1 MRGSPESGHE
11 YGLSGQ
17 LGGELGSGHPGLSS
31 LQGTEP
37 LLTGNR
43 KLREG
48 ARRTYWGRAIFLIIF
63 NSILF
68 IWGGAIFLE
77 RKSEECG
84 GWGEDRMRSPAGGPV
99 GRLSRGPGGMPRA
112 CVG

>member
-68 IWGGAIFLE
+68 IWGGLYFWKE
-77 RKSEECG
+77 NQRSVEG
-84 GWGEDRMRSPAGGPV
+84 GVKTG
-99 GRLSRGPGGMPRA
+99 
-112 CVG
+112 